1 MMSGMP
7 ERAPVD
13 GEPIHD
19 LVGVGFGPANLA
31 LAAAAEEEPET
42 PPGRQLRRL
51 FLERRLEPVWHPGML
66 IEDSLVQISVLKDL
80 ATIRDPRSRFTFLN
94 YLKDKGRLFEFLNLR
109 ELFPTRIEFN
119 DYLVW
124 VAEQLRHRVR
134 FGQEVVAI
142 TPVPVAPTSPALAA
156 PLGSLGPPAALT
168 SLTPLS
174 SLTPINLGGIDVGRD
189 GDGARRPVEL
199 LRVVARDL
207 ASGRVTSYLAANLVI
222 ATGGVPSVPA
232 GVELRPGGRAFH
244 SEDSIPRL
252 REEFPDAEARYR
264 FLVVGAGQSG
274 AELFHYLASHY
285 RNAEVTAAIRRLA
298 YKPVDDSDFT
308 NEVFFPRMVDLLY
321 GLPEE
326 KRRMLLDDCRDVNYA
341 VVDVPLIRQIYK
353 LLYCEKV
360 LGRERAR
367 ILPYLHLER
376 VSETGDTV
384 TARFQDR
391 LRDREVVLE
400 ADALILCTG
409 YAWSG
414 EHPLLAEVDPWLERD
429 AAGKVQVQRDYRLAT
444 HPGFAPGIYV
454 QGLAEQTHGP
464 SETVLSLL
472 PVRAGA
478 ILASVLASSEA
489 CVSCTPAAPSD
500 LSASSPLSTP
510 STPTQDPERR
520 AAAGERRLVAA
531 ARGSA

>member
-7 ERAPVD
+7 ELTPVD
-13 GEPIHD
+13 GEPIYD

-31 LAAAAEEEPET
+31 LAVAAEEEPET
-42 PPGRQLRRL
+42 PPGRQLRRV
-51 FLERRLEPVWHPGML
+51 FLERRTEPVWHPGML

-124 VAEQLRHRVR
+124 VAEQLRHRVH

-142 TPVPVAPTSPALAA
+142 TPLTPLTTLAPTPTIPSGLSTP
-156 PLGSLGPPAALT
+156 
-168 SLTPLS
+168 LTPLS
-174 SLTPINLGGIDVGRD
+174 PLSPLTIGRD
-189 GDGARRPVEL
+189 GDAARRPVEL
-199 LRVVARDL
+199 LRVVARDV
-207 ASGRVTSYLAANLVI
+207 ASGHLASYLAANLVI
-222 ATGGVPSVPA
+222 ATGGVPAVPA

-252 REEFPDAEARYR
+252 REDFPDAEARYR

-274 AELFHYLASHY
+274 AELFHYLVRHY

-308 NEVFFPRMVDLLY
+308 NEIFFPQMVDLLY

-341 VVDVPLIRQIYK
+341 VVDAPLIRQIYK

-367 ILPYLHLER
+367 ILPYLDLAGM
-376 VSETGDTV
+376 SEAGDAV

-414 EHPLLAEVDPWLERD
+414 EHPLLAEIDPWLERD
-429 AAGKVQVQRDYRLAT
+429 AAGRVQVQRDYRLASD
-444 HPGFAPGIYV
+444 PGFAPGVYV
-454 QGLAEQTHGP
+454 QGIAEQTHGP

-489 CVSCTPAAPSD
+489 SVSCAPAAPSD
-500 LSASSPLSTP
+500 LSASPTLSTP
-510 STPTQDPERR
+510 STPTQNPERR